1 MADTPEANLVSNP
14 LNSWLSQGEQLYASA
29 LNEFRALEAQLDDLE
44 QKLAAKQ
51 QEVNQIAG
59 IIGKP
64 TVEGSRR
71 LSATLS
77 PPPDI
82 LDDHDLGNSRL
93 PIPAPSHVAP
103 SNSSNATIARALT
116 GKFGR

>member
-1 MADTPEANLVSNP
+1 MSNP

-64 TVEGSRR
+64 VVDGARR
-71 LSATLS
+71 LSATLT
-77 PPPDI
+77 PPPDF
-82 LDDHDLGNSRL
+82 LEDRHHELPGNSRL
-93 PIPAPSHVAP
+93 PIPASSQVP

>member
-1 MADTPEANLVSNP
+1 MSNP
-14 LNSWLSQGEQLYASA
+14 LNSWLSQGEQLYTSA

-71 LSATLS
+71 LSASHS
-77 PPPDI
+77 PVADI
-82 LDDHDLGNSRL
+82 IDAPHQERL
-93 PIPAPSHVAP
+93 PVPLPHQATP